1 MTRLFLSLALVAAGA
16 VTVTAQSLTA
26 PDDPAAAPAVAV
38 ADSTTAPAVEPLHN
52 TPTDSYRDERNFIRH
67 GNTMANDSNWHRA
80 LEYYQKALHV
90 NAGSIVGRYNRAVAL
105 QHLASSDN
113 NLRQQAMQ
121 QLAELLPDA
130 RKHNPAVARD
140 AFYNL
145 GNMAYNDRDY
155 SGAIANY
162 EASLR
167 IDPDNYNARY
177 NLRLAQ
183 LQQQNQDQNQDQQEQ
198 EQEQEQEQQQQQQ
211 PQQQQQQ
218 LQQQPQ
224 TDMTQSAQQI
234 LQSMQNK
241 ENQTRQRVQEEEEQ
255 AQPSR
260 RQPRKPW

>member
-198 EQEQEQEQQQQQQ
+198 QQQQQ

-218 LQQQPQ
+218 QQQQPQ
-224 TDMTQSAQQI
+224 PDMTQSAQQI

>member
-16 VTVTAQSLTA
+16 VTVTA

-183 LQQQNQDQNQDQQEQ
+183 LQQQNQ
-198 EQEQEQEQQQQQQ
+198 EQEQQQQQQ

-218 LQQQPQ
+218 QQQQPQ
-224 TDMTQSAQQI
+224 PDMTQSAQQI

>member
-198 EQEQEQEQQQQQQ
+198 EQEQQQQQQ

-218 LQQQPQ
+218 QQQQPQ
-224 TDMTQSAQQI
+224 PDMTQSAQQI

>member
-52 TPTDSYRDERNFIRH
+52 TPTDSYRDELNFIRH
-67 GNTMANDSNWHRA
+67 GNTMTNDSNWHRA

-198 EQEQEQEQQQQQQ
+198 EQEQEQEQQQQPQ
-211 PQQQQQQ
+211 P
-218 LQQQPQ
+218 
-224 TDMTQSAQQI
+224 DMTQSAQQI

>member
-198 EQEQEQEQQQQQQ
+198 EQEQEQEQQQQQPQ
-211 PQQQQQQ
+211 P
-218 LQQQPQ
+218 
-224 TDMTQSAQQI
+224 DMTQSAQQI

>member
-1 MTRLFLSLALVAAGA
+1 M
-16 VTVTAQSLTA
+16 
-26 PDDPAAAPAVAV
+26 
-38 ADSTTAPAVEPLHN
+38 
-52 TPTDSYRDERNFIRH
+52 
-67 GNTMANDSNWHRA
+67 
-80 LEYYQKALHV
+80 
-90 NAGSIVGRYNRAVAL
+90 AL

-218 LQQQPQ
+218 QQQPQ
-224 TDMTQSAQQI
+224 PDMTQSAQQI